1 MELFNQKAL
10 TGLELLRK
18 NDPVKMRGSK
28 LSARR
33 AVRALKELL
42 RCDVLFWRFQWHD
55 GPIEQIPVLRGG
67 VWHHLFRIVPPK
79 KPADELRVIK

>member
-55 GPIEQIPVLRGG
+55 GLIEQLPVLRG